1 MLTEVLTLSLAIVA
15 NSNHQAG
22 GDCFANRATGD
33 TWHVGNEW
41 FCGVVPSTAEIA
53 VNHAVVAP
61 ALPVVSLLPVEAVS
75 ENNTVSTPE
84 PVAQSTQG
92 NPGNAKSVGNAGE
105 NPNGKNTMPLDNAGS
120 NGNGEHGNQ
129 GVNH

>member
-1 MLTEVLTLSLAIVA
+1 MLTEVLTIGFAIVA

-41 FCGVVPSTAEIA
+41 FCGVVPSGAEIT
-53 VNHAVVAP
+53 VNSVVAHP
-61 ALPVVSLLPVEAVS
+61 APAVVSLVPVEMTET
-75 ENNTVSTPE
+75 ENNTVSTVE
-84 PVAQSTQG
+84 TTQG
-92 NPGNAKSVGNAGE
+92 NPGNTKSVGNAGE
-105 NPNGKNTMPLDNAGS
+105 NPNGKNTMPLDNAGG